1 MKENK
6 NTREEGLVTESLKN
20 AVFRV
25 RLIESQ
31 REVLAYL
38 SGKLRLHR
46 IKILPGDKVIVEI
59 SPYDSDK
66 GRIVYRS

>member
-1 MKENK
+1 MIENK

-25 RLIESQ
+25 RLNESQ

-59 SPYDSDK
+59 SPYDSGK

>member
-59 SPYDSDK
+59 SPYDSGK